1 MENHDEQRIASPDFA
16 GDPWL
21 AVPGMIVTATLST
34 GPVMIYSGQE
44 VGEPAAG
51 SEGFSGNDGRTSIL
65 DYWGVPEHQ
74 KWLDDG
80 KMDGGKLSDSQ
91 KNLRAFYSKLLNLV
105 RDNEAL
111 RIGEF
116 WELMLA
122 NEHQPGF
129 DQHLYLFLRYTDK
142 QRILVI
148 TNFNR
153 SERKLLVK
161 FPNDLLQKLDLSGSK
176 EFTDLLNWTKYNT
189 NDINDGLDITLPPTS
204 GMLLSF

>member
-1 MENHDEQRIASPDFA
+1 
-16 GDPWL
+16 
-21 AVPGMIVTATLST
+21 
-34 GPVMIYSGQE
+34 
-44 VGEPAAG
+44 
-51 SEGFSGNDGRTSIL
+51 
-65 DYWGVPEHQ
+65 
-74 KWLDDG
+74 
-80 KMDGGKLSDSQ
+80 MDGGKLSDSQ

-161 FPNDLLQKLDLSGSK
+161 LPDDLLQKFDLSGSK
-176 EFTDLLNWTKYNT
+176 EFTDLLNGTKYNT
-189 NDINDGLDITLPPTS
+189 NDINSGLDITLPPAS